1 MNKSENIGELAAAL
15 CKAQTKMKS
24 AVKDKANP
32 FFKSSYADLSSV
44 WDACKAELAAN
55 GLAISQHPTT
65 DSTGSVIVETV
76 LIHSSGQW
84 MSSALAMKPTKND
97 PQAYG
102 SAITYAR
109 RYALAAVVGVVTDD
123 DDGNE
128 ASDRQAPASRRE
140 TQERAVKAAVADTP
154 KEQNAKTRLMSML
167 AAELGIEINASTK
180 DVWLGE
186 LTRILGRAPKLPLS
200 EEDAKSAI
208 FAIEAVNTMEQNGVP
223 VVK

>member
-65 DSTGSVIVETV
+65 DNTGSVIVETV

-97 PQAYG
+97 PQA
-102 SAITYAR
+102 YAR

-180 DVWLGE
+180 DVWLGK

>member
-1 MNKSENIGELAAAL
+1 MNKSENIGDLAAAL

-44 WDACKAELAAN
+44 WDACKAELASN

-65 DSTGSVIVETV
+65 DDKGNIIVETV

-84 MSSALAMKPTKND
+84 MSSALAMKPTKAD

-128 ASDRQAPASRRE
+128 ASDRQHAPSKRE

-154 KEQNAKTRLMSML
+154 KEQSAKSRLMSML
-167 AAELGIEINASTK
+167 ATELGIEINASTK
-180 DVWLGE
+180 NVWLAE
-186 LTRILGRAPKLPLS
+186 LTRILGYPPKLPLS

-208 FAIEAVNTMEQNGVP
+208 FAIETVNTMEKSGVP
-223 VVK
+223 VG